1 MPPLLLSSRSHLAGA
16 GESYFQHMRFAA
28 AVGSMLI
35 AAGLACLLHA
45 LIPGVCRDTASR
57 TITCLQ
63 QVLADRSRLAEA
75 QRQTVEAVAFT
86 TMTGM
91 VAALAFVFQTRGAA
105 AVPILVMT
113 LLALA
118 VPVTLLVTN
127 PDLKPETA
135 E

>member
-1 MPPLLLSSRSHLAGA
+1 MPQLLLTSRAHLASA

-45 LIPGVCRDTASR
+45 IIPGICRDTASR
-57 TITCLQ
+57 TLACLQ
-63 QVLADRSRLAEA
+63 QVIADRSRLADA
-75 QRQTVEAVAFT
+75 QHQTVEAVAFT
-86 TMTGM
+86 LMTGM
-91 VAALAFVFQTRGAA
+91 AGAFAFFFRACGVA
-105 AVPILVMT
+105 AVPSLVVT

-127 PDLKPETA
+127 PDLKPQA
-135 E
+135 Q